1 MVTLDEMVQLL
12 SPSPLAD
19 PARLLTM
26 VGTGFLRAQRGEDGV
41 WRFDEQATLSKLRVH
56 GMVPTPHRPRA
67 PRTEDVRSAPLTPTF
82 DAPSTSATPPGPK
95 TPADPGKTRKHSERA
110 DGIVCLIDL

>member
-12 SPSPLAD
+12 SPGPLAD

-26 VGTGFLRAQRGEDGV
+26 VGTGFLRAQRSQDGI
-41 WRFDEQATLSKLRVH
+41 WRFDEQATLSKLRRH
-56 GMVPTPHRPRA
+56 GMAPTAAQPRA
-67 PRTEDVRSAPLTPTF
+67 PRAESPASNWTPKYDPPARSIT
-82 DAPSTSATPPGPK
+82 TSGPK
-95 TPADPGKTRKHSERA
+95 TPADAGKTRQHSERA